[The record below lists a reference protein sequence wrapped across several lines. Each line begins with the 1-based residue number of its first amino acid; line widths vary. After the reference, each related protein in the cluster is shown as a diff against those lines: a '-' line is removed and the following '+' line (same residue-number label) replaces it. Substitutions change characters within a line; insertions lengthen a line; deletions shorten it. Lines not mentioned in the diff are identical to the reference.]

1 MVLGGSA
8 ENKRFINL
16 KAKESEDIK
25 MITNIKV
32 GGGELSLAANAATP
46 FRFKQVF
53 GTDLLTVFQK
63 STQSEEDGMILSEVV
78 TQLAYIMHKQA
89 ENADMKQLSLDDFY
103 AWLEDY
109 EPMEFTMVGQEI
121 INAYMASTIPTSTAK
136 KN

>member
-1 MVLGGSA
+1 
-8 ENKRFINL
+8 
-16 KAKESEDIK
+16 

-53 GTDLLTVFQK
+53 GTDLLTIFQK

-89 ENADMKQLSLDDFY
+89 EKADMNLLSMDDFY
-103 AWLEDY
+103 TWLENY

>member
-1 MVLGGSA
+1 
-8 ENKRFINL
+8 
-16 KAKESEDIK
+16 

-53 GTDLLTVFQK
+53 GTDLLTIFQK

-89 ENADMKQLSLDDFY
+89 EKADMNLLSMDDFF
-103 AWLEDY
+103 AWLENY
-109 EPMEFTMVGQEI
+109 EPMEFAMVGQEI

>member
-1 MVLGGSA
+1 
-8 ENKRFINL
+8 
-16 KAKESEDIK
+16 

-32 GGGELSLAANAATP
+32 GGDEFSLIANAATP

-53 GTDLLTVFQK
+53 GKDLLTVFQK

-89 ENADMKQLSLDDFY
+89 EKADMNQLSLDDFY
-103 AWLEDY
+103 TWLEDY

-121 INAYMASTIPTSTAK
+121 INAYLASTQVSVDAK
-136 KN
+136 KK